1 MYTNQHTLKQK
12 YEFSGKGLHTGLKV
26 NMKIEPAPANFG
38 IKFKRADLGESAPL
52 VEAVVDYVSATS
64 RGTTLDKEGVQVMT
78 LEHLMGALYG
88 MHIDN
93 ALITLDAPEV
103 PILDGSAKYYAEAFA
118 KDGLQVQNAPRK
130 YLVLD
135 RKVICRNEFGSEM
148 VVYPDDH
155 FSIDVMIDFNSK
167 VVGNQYA
174 RFEKETDFA
183 SEIAPCRTFVFF
195 HELEPLFKNNLIKGG
210 DLDNALVVVE
220 HEVPQ
225 EELDRLAGIF
235 NVKRLERV
243 PEGYLSHT
251 QLRFSNELARHKLL
265 DILGD
270 FSLVG
275 YPIKGKVIA
284 YKSGHSINSS
294 VARELRTLAIRQ
306 FKRGLNLSR

>member
-26 NMKIEPAPANFG
+26 NMKIEPALANFG